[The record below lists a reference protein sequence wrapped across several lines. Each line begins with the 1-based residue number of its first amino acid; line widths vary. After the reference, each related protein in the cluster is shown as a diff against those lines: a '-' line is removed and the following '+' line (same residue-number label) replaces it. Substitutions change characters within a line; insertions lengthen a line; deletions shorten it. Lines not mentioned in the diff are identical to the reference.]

1 MNLTGLENNYMFIV
15 VVACLIIGYCIKHI
29 PWLEKLSNQYIPT
42 ILAIVGAVLGCV
54 ANGTVS
60 LDSIVY
66 GALSGLA
73 SIGLHQ
79 TFKTI
84 IVKDGGDE
92 QDDNLG

>member
-1 MNLTGLENNYMFIV
+1 MSLTEIENNYMFIV

-29 PWLEKLSNQYIPT
+29 SWLEKLSNQYIPT
-42 ILAIVGAVLGCV
+42 ILAVTGAVLGCV
-54 ANGTVS
+54 ANGNIT
-60 LDSIVY
+60 LDNIVY

-84 IVKDGGDE
+84 ILKDGGDE
-92 QDDNLG
+92 QDDYMG